1 MDTKIALTLDEAAI
15 ARRVEAA
22 QARVFVDRMY
32 ASALVSPLGILLVAW
47 LILRV
52 SGGTSA
58 ATWTV
63 LITLAELLII
73 GLRSRHRLALAREQ
87 DGRVWVQALMA
98 VAGLLGLIWGA
109 SVWFLWARAQFLVY
123 IADLCLLVGVS
134 GITMVVLSPLRWAGW
149 LFSAGLLLP
158 GLLHIVV
165 TSNPIGVEIGVGWL
179 VMVAVQAHYAREL
192 RRELVQQLDAPE
204 RNGALA
210 GLLSQAGDNLQAAN
224 AQLAIKNTELERA
237 MDKLNRLVTV
247 DQLTGAYTRRYV
259 FEQME
264 RKASAKAR
272 HGTPLSVIMLD
283 LDHFKAVNDR
293 YGHPVGDRAL
303 QAVALAVTGQLRDGD
318 ILARVGGE
326 EFLVLLPM
334 TGQAAAMQLAERLRQ
349 TLAAT
354 TITEGTDRI
363 ALPASFGVAELQDGE
378 ELSAWY
384 QRLDATLYKAKSQG
398 RNALVAAA

>member
-1 MDTKIALTLDEAAI
+1 MDTKIAMTLDEAAI
-15 ARRVEAA
+15 AQRVQAA
-22 QARVFVDRMY
+22 QSRVFVERLY
-32 ASALVSPLGILLVAW
+32 ASALVSPLGILLVAG
-47 LILRV
+47 LIYRV
-52 SGGTSA
+52 AGGAPA
-58 ATWTV
+58 ATWTGFMAV
-63 LITLAELLII
+63 VELLVVI
-73 GLRSRHRLALAREQ
+73 LRNCHQRALSHGQNE
-87 DGRVWVQALMA
+87 RVWVQALMT
-98 VAGLLGLIWGA
+98 VTGVLGLAWGA
-109 SVWFLWARAQFLVY
+109 SVWFLWPKAQLPVQV
-123 IADLCLLVGVS
+123 ANLCVLAGVS

-149 LFSAGLLLP
+149 LFSLGMMVPA
-158 GLLHIVV
+158 LLHVV
-165 TSNPIGVEIGVGWL
+165 LTGNPFGLEMGVGWL
-179 VMVAVQAHYAREL
+179 VMVLVQAHYAREL
-192 RRELVQQLDAPE
+192 RRELSQQLDASE

-210 GLLSQAGDNLQAAN
+210 GLLSQAGAKLQQVN
-224 AQLAIKNTELERA
+224 AQMAVKNAELEQA
-237 MDKLNRLVTV
+237 MEKLNRLVTT

-283 LDHFKAVNDR
+283 LDHFKSVNDR

-303 QAVALAVTGQLRDGD
+303 KAVALAVMGQLRDGD
-318 ILARVGGE
+318 ILARIGGE

-334 TGQAAAMQLAERLRQ
+334 TDQPAATQLAERLRQ

-354 TITEGTDRI
+354 TITAGDEKI

-378 ELSAWY
+378 DIGAWF